1 MLLRRWSV
9 TRPRGAGFTLIE
21 MMVALVVSALAAVG
35 IYQGFISTS
44 NAFRQTKAQ
53 GNAWQQARTAM
64 TLITQAVESAG
75 YGLPITNCT
84 QIYTNNFQSSSGGLL
99 SIAPVSA
106 QSPVPAILNP
116 YDPSATPVNAGVG
129 SYELQTVSGGGN
141 YGSAPITYISSVPSL
156 TAPSIKVASSLLINP
171 EDLFLVT
178 LPNASCVLGQIT
190 NSNTNTSTVVFNSG
204 NNGSAYNLPQAFSA
218 VDPGVT
224 AAQLQNAGFIDLGSA
239 GFTVDNFYVGY
250 KRNPATNAFDYNSVP
265 SLYMQQYTGLTNSG
279 TAPPSELIARGV
291 VDMQV
296 EFGYGTRGSV
306 TSWGAPGTQSGRD
319 VDAVKVV
326 LLVRSTRV
334 VPHAG
339 AVAGNAITL
348 FQHSTAPNNNN
359 GLISYMIPTALPADH
374 TTGCLGGDCAH
385 YIYHVFKTVI
395 PVRNVI
401 WAQ

>member
-1 MLLRRWSV
+1 MLSRRWSA
-9 TRPRGAGFTLIE
+9 TRPRVAGFTLIE

-64 TLITQAVESAG
+64 TLITEAVESAG
-75 YGLPITNCT
+75 YGLPITNCS
-84 QIYTNNFQSSSGGLL
+84 QIYTNNFQSAGGGLL
-99 SIAPVSA
+99 SLAPVSA
-106 QSPVPAILNP
+106 QSPVSATLNP

-129 SYELQTVSGGGN
+129 SYELQTVTGGGN
-141 YGSAPITYISSVPSL
+141 YGSAPVTYISSVPSL
-156 TAPSIKVASSLLINP
+156 TAPSIKVASTLLLNKS
-171 EDLFLVT
+171 DLFLVT

-190 NSNTNTSTVVFNSG
+190 NTNPATATVVFNSG
-204 NNGSAYNLPQAFSA
+204 RGGSAYNLPQAFSA

-224 AAQLQNAGFIDLGSA
+224 TAQLLNAGFVDLGNASFA
-239 GFTVDNFYVGY
+239 VDNFYVGY
-250 KRNPATNAFDYNSVP
+250 KLNPITNTFDYNSVP
-265 SLYMQQYTGLTNSG
+265 SLYMQQYTALTNNASV
-279 TAPPSELIARGV
+279 PPSELIARGV

-296 EFGYGTRGSV
+296 EFGYGTGGFV
-306 TSWGAPGTQSGRD
+306 TSWGAPGTQPGRD

-339 AVAGNAITL
+339 TVTGNRITL
-348 FQHSTAPNNNN
+348 FQNSTAPNNNN
-359 GLISYMIPTALPADH
+359 GVVSYVIPTALPANN
-374 TTGCLGGDCAH
+374 TTGCLDGNCSH
-385 YIYHVFKTVI
+385 YLYHVFKTVI